1 MDLKGAS
8 WKCAPPYSKGAVSG
22 VPAVPAAA
30 AAARLKTSK
39 EARESGCGGGGA
51 VPKIRT
57 GLQLSCTQ
65 LHTLHAIPVPVFL

>member
-1 MDLKGAS
+1 M
-8 WKCAPPYSKGAVSG
+8 
-22 VPAVPAAA
+22 PAVPAAA

-65 LHTLHAIPVPVFL
+65 LHTLHAIPVPVFFIRGKLIPVLIFSTHC